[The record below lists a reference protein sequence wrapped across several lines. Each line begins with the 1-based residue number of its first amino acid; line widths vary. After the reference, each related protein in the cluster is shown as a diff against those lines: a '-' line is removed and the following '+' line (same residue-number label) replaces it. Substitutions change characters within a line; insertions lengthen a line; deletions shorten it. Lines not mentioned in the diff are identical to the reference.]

1 MCDAGR
7 IRHHLKHNL
16 WRDDS
21 TILFV
26 GHQSV
31 GTLGRI
37 LLDGASEVKLF
48 GEMIQVRAEIK
59 RLSGVS
65 GHADRD
71 GLIKW
76 LQSFEKK
83 PERVFVV
90 HGDDQVCKL
99 FTDYISEELGYPSV
113 APYSGTSYDLKTNT
127 CLAEGKMI
135 PAEKKAEA
143 RRTDSVFE
151 RLVSA
156 GKRLMVI
163 IQHNKSGANK
173 DLAKFTDQINSLCNK
188 WDR

>member
-16 WRDDS
+16 WRKDS

-37 LLDGASEVKLF
+37 IQDGATEVKLF
-48 GEMIQVRAEIK
+48 GEIIQVSAEIR

-76 LQSFEKK
+76 LTGFEKK

-90 HGDDQVCKL
+90 HGDDQVCNI
-99 FTDYISEELGYPSV
+99 FTEYIRNELGYKAD
-113 APYSGTSYDLKTNT
+113 APYSGMVYDLKTNL
-127 CLAEGKMI
+127 CLDEGKI
-135 PAEKKAEA
+135 VRIESKHDTA
-143 RRTDSVFE
+143 RADSVFE
-151 RLVSA
+151 RLVQA
-156 GKRLMVI
+156 GRRLAAV
-163 IQHNKSGANK
+163 IQHNKGGANK
-173 DLAKFTDQINSLCNK
+173 DLSKFMSQINSLCDK
-188 WDR
+188 WDQ